1 MCLADVT
8 ARSVLAP
15 AEIPVGVV
23 TALAGAGLPRR
34 DALQPAFARPDGGRV
49 IPAVACASRR
59 HARRHRCAARRGLT
73 VGAGD
78 WFTIIGP
85 NGAGKSTL
93 LAAVAGVLPTSAG
106 RVEVHGIAVDGLG
119 RAQGPRRGAGGA
131 DTHDPRGLTVEDY
144 AARPDAASAA
154 HRRVRRRRQEIVDG
168 VLARLDLGRFRARRV
183 DSLSGGDASAP
194 CSPGRSPQAPVLLL
208 DEPTSALDIGFQ
220 QDVLDV
226 VDELRHEATTV
237 VATMHDLTL
246 CAQYSDQ
253 LALLTGGYVVDTGD
267 PLALLDADR
276 LGDAFGARVEVLH
289 LDGRLLVVPT
299 RRRRTTTNRRQPT
312 ARDHSD
318 ERR

>member
-1 MCLADVT
+1 M
-8 ARSVLAP
+8 
-15 AEIPVGVV
+15 
-23 TALAGAGLPRR
+23 
-34 DALQPAFARPDGGRV
+34 
-49 IPAVACASRR
+49 IPAVAC
-59 HARRHRCAARRGLT
+59 RGLGVTLGGTAVLHDVELT

-119 RAQGPRRGAGGA
+119 TRARARAVALVVQTP
-131 DTHDPRGLTVEDY
+131 TIPRGLTVEDF
-144 AARPDAASAA
+144 ALLGRTPHLRRIGVFGDAD
-154 HRRVRRRRQEIVDG
+154 REIVDG

-183 DSLSGGDASAP
+183 DSLSGGERQRALLA
-194 CSPGRSPQAPVLLL
+194 RALAQQAPVLLL

-226 VDELRHEATTV
+226 VDELRHERELTV